1 MKGNTYLLIVFVCLA
16 VAMLI
21 IVTNQQREGFNF
33 PGGKGGFKG
42 IDTCALQLA
51 GVNQRIT
58 NLENRANDAQD
69 NTNTGVG
76 AIQMVARS

>member
-21 IVTNQQREGFNF
+21 IVTNQQREGFKI
-33 PGGKGGFKG
+33 PGGRG
-42 IDTCALQLA
+42 IDMCALQLA

-76 AIQMVARS
+76 AIQMVAKS